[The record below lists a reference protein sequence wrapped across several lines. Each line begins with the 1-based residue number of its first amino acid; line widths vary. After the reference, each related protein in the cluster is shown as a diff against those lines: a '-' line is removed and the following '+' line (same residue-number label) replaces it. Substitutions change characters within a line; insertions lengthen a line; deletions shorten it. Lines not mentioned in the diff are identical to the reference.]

1 MSALILALDTI
12 ESHRLHSQHYKTITG
27 VTKPTYPSLFN
38 LQLLLGSAIQV
49 EVHQTSSYL

>member
-12 ESHRLHSQHYKTITG
+12 ESHRPHSQHYKTITG